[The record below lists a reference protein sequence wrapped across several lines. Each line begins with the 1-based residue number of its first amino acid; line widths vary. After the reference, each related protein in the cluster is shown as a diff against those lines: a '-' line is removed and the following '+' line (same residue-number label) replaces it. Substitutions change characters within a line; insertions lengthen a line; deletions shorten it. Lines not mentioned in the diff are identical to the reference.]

1 MRNHQEY
8 RDLLSKVCICF
19 KKPKKAEA
27 LENAG
32 REENADRIKAETGYV
47 LKEYERYFKELDK
60 VFKKA

>member
-1 MRNHQEY
+1 M
-8 RDLLSKVCICF
+8 LSKVCICF